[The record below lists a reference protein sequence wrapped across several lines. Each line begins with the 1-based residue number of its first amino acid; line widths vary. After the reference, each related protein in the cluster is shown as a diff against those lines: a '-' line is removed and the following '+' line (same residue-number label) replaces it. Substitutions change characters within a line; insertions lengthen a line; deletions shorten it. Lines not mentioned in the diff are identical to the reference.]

1 MASLYV
7 AQFTVLDDR
16 YVEPKYDW
24 QDVFEF
30 PRHFESEFEVNP
42 WTEVI
47 GVYTDRNQ
55 ALDDLFD
62 AAHDLLRMFYKN
74 VYGKNAVEHYEFWD
88 IDEHWVE
95 NIAFQVCKRGVGNGR
110 VGHNHFF
117 FKVAEAPYIT
127 DSDV

>member
-24 QDVFEF
+24 QDAFEF
-30 PRHFESEFEVNP
+30 PRHFESKFEVNP

-74 VYGKNAVEHYEFWD
+74 VYGSGGSAEWAKFNTRKEET
-88 IDEHWVE
+88 
-95 NIAFQVCKRGVGNGR
+95 NGSR
-110 VGHNHFF
+110 
-117 FKVAEAPYIT
+117 
-127 DSDV
+127 